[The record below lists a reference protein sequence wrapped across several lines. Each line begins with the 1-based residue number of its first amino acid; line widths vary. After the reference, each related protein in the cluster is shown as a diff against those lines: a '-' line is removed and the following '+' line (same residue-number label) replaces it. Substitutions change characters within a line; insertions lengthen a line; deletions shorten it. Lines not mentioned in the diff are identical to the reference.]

1 MTLKSYADRENEKF
15 RNELLA
21 LNKKRNA
28 HLRDI
33 NLSLQKNNVHDECL
47 SIMYQT
53 SIIIETLFEKLGID
67 DLEENQK

>member
-1 MTLKSYADRENEKF
+1 MTIRSYEKRENEKF

-33 NLSLQKNNVHDECL
+33 NLSLQKNNV
-47 SIMYQT
+47 QT
-53 SIIIETLFEKLGID
+53 SIIIEALFEKLGID

>member
-1 MTLKSYADRENEKF
+1 MTLKSYVDRENEKF

-33 NLSLQKNNVHDECL
+33 NLSLQKNNV
-47 SIMYQT
+47 QT
-53 SIIIETLFEKLGID
+53 SIIIEALFEKLGID

>member
-1 MTLKSYADRENEKF
+1 MFKMTLKSYADRENEKF

-33 NLSLQKNNVHDECL
+33 NLSLQKNNV
-47 SIMYQT
+47 QT
-53 SIIIETLFEKLGID
+53 SIIIEALFEKLGID

>member
-1 MTLKSYADRENEKF
+1 MTLTSYEKRENEKF

-33 NLSLQKNNVHDECL
+33 NLSLQKNNV
-47 SIMYQT
+47 QT

>member
-33 NLSLQKNNVHDECL
+33 NLSLQKNNV
-47 SIMYQT
+47 QT
-53 SIIIETLFEKLGID
+53 SIIIEALFEKLGID

>member
-1 MTLKSYADRENEKF
+1 MTLTSYEKRENEKF

-33 NLSLQKNNVHDECL
+33 NLSLQKNNV
-47 SIMYQT
+47 QT
-53 SIIIETLFEKLGID
+53 SIIIEALFEKLGID

>member
-33 NLSLQKNNVHDECL
+33 NLSLQKNYV
-47 SIMYQT
+47 QT
-53 SIIIETLFEKLGID
+53 SIIIEALFEKLGID